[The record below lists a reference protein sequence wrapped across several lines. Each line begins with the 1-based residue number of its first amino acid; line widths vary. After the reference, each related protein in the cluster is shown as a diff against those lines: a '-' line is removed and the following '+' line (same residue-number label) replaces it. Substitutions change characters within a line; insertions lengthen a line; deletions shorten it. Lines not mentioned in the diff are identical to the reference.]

1 MGQEGEL
8 YRCEI
13 CGQEVRVT
21 LAGPGRLYCC
31 GEPMM
36 LIEPEEADAS
46 DEK

>member
-21 LAGPGRLYCC
+21 QAGPGRLYCC
-31 GEPMM
+31 GEPMT
-36 LIEPEEADAS
+36 LIEPGEGEAS
-46 DEK
+46 EQK

>member
-13 CGQEVRVT
+13 CDQEVRVT
-21 LAGPGRLYCC
+21 KAGPGRLYCC

-36 LIEPEEADAS
+36 RVAR
-46 DEK
+46 DESPAGDE

>member
-21 LAGPGRLYCC
+21 QAGPGRLYCC
-31 GEPMM
+31 GEPMT
-36 LIEPEEADAS
+36 LVIHDEPDAS

>member
-1 MGQEGEL
+1 MGLEGEI

-31 GEPMM
+31 GEPMT
-36 LIEPEEADAS
+36 LISREEADAP
-46 DEK
+46 DEE